1 MEQATAYKKL
11 QGCLKDIFAFSISKV
26 YDKQD
31 AEDLTQ
37 DIITEVLAS
46 VDRLENDS
54 AFYGYMWRIAENVFK
69 QYIRKKKAPQI
80 EFNEKFC
87 GVYWETPEQKS
98 IENEEIA
105 VLRRELTLLS
115 KQYRESPVK
124 YYA

>member
-1 MEQATAYKKL
+1 MEQETAYKKL

-54 AFYGYMWRIAENVFK
+54 AFYGYMWRISENVFK
-69 QYIRKKKAPQI
+69 QYIRKLNLMKSFA
-80 EFNEKFC
+80 
-87 GVYWETPEQKS
+87 VYTGKLPNRK
-98 IENEEIA
+98 
-105 VLRRELTLLS
+105 VLKMRKL
-115 KQYRESPVK
+115 PF
-124 YYA
+124 

>member
-69 QYIRKKKAPQI
+69 QYIRKKKLRKLNLMKSFA
-80 EFNEKFC
+80 
-87 GVYWETPEQKS
+87 VYTGKLPNRK
-98 IENEEIA
+98 
-105 VLRRELTLLS
+105 VLKMRKL
-115 KQYRESPVK
+115 PF
-124 YYA
+124 

>member
-69 QYIRKKKAPQI
+69 QYIRKKTPKINLMKSFA
-80 EFNEKFC
+80 
-87 GVYWETPEQKS
+87 VYARETPNRK
-98 IENEEIA
+98 
-105 VLRRELTLLS
+105 VLKMKL
-115 KQYRESPVK
+115 PF
-124 YYA
+124 